1 MGGRRE
7 DVVGEEG
14 REVCPCD
21 VYGRDVSELLEVS
34 GAGGQEGGGGRRG
47 REGGREGEL
56 RE

>member
-34 GAGGQEGGGGRRG
+34 GAGGQEGGEGEEGG
-47 REGGREGEL
+47 REGGRES
-56 RE
+56 